1 MGLDLEQLQ
10 LPRFMALDELD
21 RFLRLRE
28 TNPALDERLSKPMDL
43 EGFLALAAEYSFSLD
58 ESDVFAAQQREAQA
72 KTAHALQQQ
81 QAQESRPLRNF
92 IHG

>member
-21 RFLRLRE
+21 RFLLLRE
-28 TNPALDERLSKPMDL
+28 TNPALNERLSNPMDL

-72 KTAHALQQQ
+72 KTAHALQLQ
-81 QAQESRPLRNF
+81 QAQESRPLHNF

>member
-1 MGLDLEQLQ
+1 
-10 LPRFMALDELD
+10 
-21 RFLRLRE
+21 
-28 TNPALDERLSKPMDL
+28 MDL

>member
-1 MGLDLEQLQ
+1 
-10 LPRFMALDELD
+10 MALDELD
-21 RFLRLRE
+21 RFLLFRE
-28 TNPALDERLSKPMDL
+28 TNPALHERLSKPMHL

-72 KTAHALQQQ
+72 KTAHALQLQ
-81 QAQESRPLRNF
+81 QAKESRPLHNF

>member
-21 RFLRLRE
+21 RFLLLRE
-28 TNPALDERLSKPMDL
+28 TNPALHERLSKPMHL

-81 QAQESRPLRNF
+81 QAKESRPLRNF

>member
-21 RFLRLRE
+21 RFLLLRE
-28 TNPALDERLSKPMDL
+28 TNPALHERLSKPMHL

-72 KTAHALQQQ
+72 KTAHALQQR
-81 QAQESRPLRNF
+81 QAQESRPLRAF

>member
-1 MGLDLEQLQ
+1 M
-10 LPRFMALDELD
+10 
-21 RFLRLRE
+21 RE
-28 TNPALDERLSKPMDL
+28 INPALHERLSKPKYL
-43 EGFLALAAEYSFSLD
+43 KGFLALAAEFSFSLD

>member
-1 MGLDLEQLQ
+1 MS
-10 LPRFMALDELD
+10 LDELD
-21 RFLRLRE
+21 RFLLLRE
-28 TNPALDERLSKPMDL
+28 TNPALHERLSKPMDL

-72 KTAHALQQQ
+72 KTAYASYQH
-81 QAQESRPLRNF
+81 QAQDSRPLRNF

>member
-72 KTAHALQQQ
+72 KTANALHPQ
-81 QAQESRPLRNF
+81 QAQNSRPLRNF

>member
-1 MGLDLEQLQ
+1 
-10 LPRFMALDELD
+10 MALDELD
-21 RFLRLRE
+21 HFLLLRQ
-28 TNPALDERLSKPMDL
+28 TNRALHERLSKPMDL

-72 KTAHALQQQ
+72 KTAHALHK
-81 QAQESRPLRNF
+81 QAEESRPLRNF

>member
-1 MGLDLEQLQ
+1 
-10 LPRFMALDELD
+10 MALDELD
-21 RFLRLRE
+21 RFLLLRE
-28 TNPALDERLSKPMDL
+28 TNPALHERLSKPMDL

-72 KTAHALQQQ
+72 KTAHALHQL
-81 QAQESRPLRNF
+81 QAQDSRPLRNF

>member
-10 LPRFMALDELD
+10 MPRFMALDELD
-21 RFLRLRE
+21 RFLLLRE
-28 TNPALDERLSKPMDL
+28 TNPALNERLSNPIDL

-72 KTAHALQQQ
+72 KAAHALQQH
-81 QAQESRPLRNF
+81 QAEELRPLRNF

>member
-1 MGLDLEQLQ
+1 
-10 LPRFMALDELD
+10 MALDEID
-21 RFLRLRE
+21 RFLLLRE
-28 TNPALDERLSKPMDL
+28 TNPALHERLSKPMHL

-81 QAQESRPLRNF
+81 QAKESRPLRNF

>member
-10 LPRFMALDELD
+10 LPRLMALDELD
-21 RFLRLRE
+21 RFLLLRE
-28 TNPALDERLSKPMDL
+28 TNPALHERLSNPMDL